1 MTDVFVGIKRD
12 FETNVQLLT
21 SIFGKLKDRFVRIG
35 KDTVDGLIMGMQEN
49 WQSVVDW
56 LEDQIGSLVDA
67 IRNLLGIQSPSKVFA
82 GIGAN
87 VSRGLAVGIQSGFG
101 EVAGSMASVTAGMVG
116 GVAAGESYAMSN
128 YGNINVIMPQERSSG
143 AQLLRDL
150 SLAMA
155 V

>member
-1 MTDVFVGIKRD
+1 MARIDSISLAICRYINYSKKVFV
-12 FETNVQLLT
+12 TNFSIRCLL
-21 SIFGKLKDRFVRIG
+21 
-35 KDTVDGLIMGMQEN
+35 
-49 WQSVVDW
+49 
-56 LEDQIGSLVDA
+56 
-67 IRNLLGIQSPSKVFA
+67 FA